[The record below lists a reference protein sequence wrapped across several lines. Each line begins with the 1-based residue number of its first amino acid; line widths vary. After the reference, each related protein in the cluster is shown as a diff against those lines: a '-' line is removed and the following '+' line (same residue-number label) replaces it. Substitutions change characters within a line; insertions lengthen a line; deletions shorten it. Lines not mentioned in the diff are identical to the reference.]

1 MDIEELFTKPYWVA
15 DFLPEQVPK
24 YSGGQFSAI
33 EQYYLREPQLSE
45 LRKKFFTIIL
55 KLNCFYD
62 ITVLADPEG
71 DWEDAESNPDPEKL
85 YDLFAGESASNCV
98 MVFVRYEDT
107 LIVSNK
113 DDTCIAIYNPSEH
126 VLALVSRIAAAEG
139 LFVWKP

>member
-1 MDIEELFTKPYWVA
+1 MDIEELYTKPYWVA

-85 YDLFAGESASNCV
+85 YDLFAGESASY
-98 MVFVRYEDT
+98 FLT
-107 LIVSNK
+107 LFSLLLGLIFSNK